1 MEEVTNIKTIIKET
15 KYKNHL
21 SKILPQYKNILTE
34 KEYNYFL
41 DENKKA
47 VEDLNSE
54 MKSLAKD
61 LKKGLKNH
69 KDESERNKFYLTKY
83 HEIALD
89 FTKKFEEHYTNHI
102 DFLFHKLMDL
112 VKKRKYYF
120 KSEKLDDGLYVAN
133 ED

>member
-1 MEEVTNIKTIIKET
+1 MQLLSLTISSLVILNEP
-15 KYKNHL
+15 KN
-21 SKILPQYKNILTE
+21 N
-34 KEYNYFL
+34 
-41 DENKKA
+41 A
-47 VEDLNSE
+47 V
-54 MKSLAKD
+54 
-61 LKKGLKNH
+61 
-69 KDESERNKFYLTKY
+69 
-83 HEIALD
+83 LD